1 MKFKKINFNGYHL
14 NLNLKDDA
22 GLSVVNEIFKYREYR
37 IIENIIVDTDGP
49 IVDAGAHL
57 GFFTIYTKCLNQ
69 NSKIFCLEPEK
80 DNIKILKENLANNN
94 IADVNILQMALADKS
109 GMGNLIISHDSHN
122 HRLSVGGAV
131 LKTQNLDI
139 QKINTITISDL
150 INKYQWPHIS
160 LLKMDIEGAEKDVI
174 NSLSVHDFS
183 KIKAIVF
190 EYHENYNVNHGVLEK
205 ILRKNGFGVEIFPS
219 QFDKK
224 MGILFANNK
233 KNK

>member
-109 GMGNLIISHDSHN
+109 GMG
-122 HRLSVGGAV
+122 
-131 LKTQNLDI
+131 
-139 QKINTITISDL
+139 DL